1 MKNILA
7 KRNFTRI
14 TALLLVVAVI
24 FGTMFSLPVSAASGD
39 KVTITFD
46 YCYDSTGNTI
56 KFQQTTVSD
65 GYTVGTPGEELCKIF
80 ADGKEAYCIEPGHTL
95 YSGNTLTEDGSTVWK
110 NLGSAKQKAINLALL
125 YGKPGSG
132 KSLSGTE
139 DQKWVA
145 TQLIVWEFVS
155 GCRNTADGYKCT
167 NTKFIDG
174 ICAGGANPG
183 VKSVYNAISKSL
195 ANYSTVPSFASAIA
209 SKAETY
215 EMKYSDGKYTLT
227 LTDSNSIL
235 SDFSFKTTSGISVLK
250 SGNKLTLT
258 STSPVNDAVTFNS
271 AKSMPSVGNTTLV
284 PYGDAS
290 LQDVIT
296 GVENDADPIR
306 AYFKVK
312 TSSGNLKLVKTS
324 EDGNVANIEFTVNG
338 DGYSKTAKTNSK
350 GEFEL
355 ADLVPG
361 NYIVTEVTDSKYETQ
376 KSQTVKVE
384 SGKTATVTFENVLKK
399 GSLEVV
405 KTSEDNFNECV
416 KFHLYGTSLS
426 GANVDLYATT
436 NADGV
441 ATFTNVLVSGD
452 KLYTLEEVDTA
463 DRYVVPKKQTAPIE
477 WNKVTQRSFENVL
490 KKWNLTVT
498 KVNSETKTAQGDA
511 SLAGAIY
518 GIYDNG
524 EVVDKYTTDKNGSF
538 TTSYYVCGDN
548 WTLKEIKPSK
558 GYLLDET
565 EYHIGA
571 EAKKYTI
578 ENNSISMGVTEDILK
593 GKIAIIKHTDDGST
607 KIETPEKGA
616 EFQVYLKSSGSYAKA
631 TESERDTLVC
641 DEYGFAETKDLPYGT
656 YTVHQTKGWN
666 GTEFISDF
674 DVFISENNKTYK
686 YLINNASLES
696 YVKIVKV
703 DSETGKQIPY
713 AGAGFQIYDPDGNKV
728 TMKYTYPTVTEIE
741 TFYTNS
747 EGYLITPETL
757 PYGKGYSVVEVQ
769 APYGYILDSTPVY
782 FDITAENTSE
792 ENGVTIVKAEKKN
805 TPQKGTITVEKTGEI
820 FSNVTAVGGG
830 YTDENG
836 NDVALPTI
844 YQPEY
849 SVSGLSGAV
858 FEIYA
863 DENITTPD
871 GTVRYTKDTLVDAI
885 TTGEK
890 GTATSKQIYLGKY
903 RVVEKTAPNGFVLNR
918 TVNHIALTYA
928 GQNEKVTNTS
938 TSFTNDRQKVE
949 INLTKVFEQNEKFN
963 IGSNDE
969 ILNVSFGLYADEDLK
984 AANGSVIPKDGL
996 LEIITC
1002 DEKGK
1007 ATFTT
1012 DLPIGSYYV
1021 KEISTDN
1028 HYILSEKKY
1037 PVVFEYAGQDT
1048 ATVHISVNDGEPIEN
1063 EIIYGTIKGLKI
1075 DRETGENI
1083 AGALF
1088 GMFKAEEKELSEKTA
1103 ILTAESNEEG
1113 IFTFENVPYGEYIV
1127 CELKPAEGYLPN
1139 EENYTVTISENK
1151 EIIEITVENDKIPEL
1166 GTTATIDGKKEFTVN
1181 GDITIDD
1188 VVSYKHLI
1196 PGKKYIIKGILM
1208 DKRTGKAFLVD
1219 GKEVCSEITFTPETA
1234 DGEVTISFTFDG
1246 SVITKDT
1253 EIVAFE
1259 TLYRDGKEI
1268 AVHDDIDDKDQT
1280 VTIHPQSEPEKPQTG
1295 DNSNLGF
1302 YIGLASVAVGGLIA
1316 FLIIKFK
1323 KKDED
1328 DE

>member
-1 MKNILA
+1 MTNLIKNKKL
-7 KRNFTRI
+7 TRI
-14 TALLLVVAVI
+14 TALLLAVAVI
-24 FGTMFSLPVSAASGD
+24 FGTMFTLPVSAASGD

-46 YCYDSTGNTI
+46 YCYDSAGNI
-56 KFQQTTVSD
+56 IRYKQTTVSD

-110 NLGSAKQKAINLALL
+110 NIGSAKQKVINLALL

-155 GCRNTADGYKCT
+155 GCRSTADGYKCT

-195 ANYSTVPSFASAIA
+195 SNYSTVPSFASAIA

-215 EMKYSDGKYTLT
+215 EMKYSDGKYTLM
-227 LTDSNSIL
+227 LTDSNNIL
-235 SDFSFKTTSGISVLK
+235 SDFSFKATGGVSVSV

-258 STSPVNDAVTFNS
+258 STLPVSDAVTFNS

-338 DGYSKTAKTNSK
+338 DGYSKTVKTNSK

-355 ADLVPG
+355 TDLVPG
-361 NYIVTEVTDSKYETQ
+361 KYTVTEHTPTEYAEQ
-376 KSQTVKVE
+376 KSKTVNVE
-384 SGKTATVTFENVLKK
+384 SGKTVTV
-399 GSLEVV
+399 
-405 KTSEDNFNECV
+405 
-416 KFHLYGTSLS
+416 
-426 GANVDLYATT
+426 
-436 NADGV
+436 
-441 ATFTNVLVSGD
+441 
-452 KLYTLEEVDTA
+452 
-463 DRYVVPKKQTAPIE
+463 
-477 WNKVTQRSFENVL
+477 SFSNVL

-498 KVNSETKTAQGDA
+498 KTDAETKSAQGDA
-511 SLAGAIY
+511 TLTGAVY
-518 GIYDNG
+518 GIYNNG
-524 EVVDKYTTDKNGSF
+524 KLVDKYTTDKNGGF
-538 TTSYYVCGDN
+538 TTSNYVCGDN
-548 WTLKEIKPSK
+548 WTLKEIEPSE

-565 EYHIGA
+565 EYHIGV
-571 EAKKYTI
+571 EAKKYTL
-578 ENNSISMGVTEDILK
+578 ENDSVSIGVTEDILK

-616 EFQVYLKSSGSYAKA
+616 EFQVYLKSSGSYTKAK
-631 TESERDTLVC
+631 ESERDNLIC

-656 YTVHQTKGWN
+656 YTVHQTKSWN
-666 GTEFISDF
+666 GTEFIADF

-713 AGAGFQIYDPDGNKV
+713 AGAGFQIFAPDRNKV
-728 TMKYTYPTVTEIE
+728 TMKYTYPNFTEID

-747 EGYLITPETL
+747 DGYLITPESL
-757 PYGKGYSVVEVQ
+757 PYSKGYSVVEVQ

-782 FDITAENTSE
+782 FDITAENTTE
-792 ENGVTIVKAEKKN
+792 ENGVTIVKTEKKN

-836 NDVALPTI
+836 NDVTLPTI

-849 SVSGLSGAV
+849 SVSGLAGAV

-863 DENITTPD
+863 DEDITTPD
-871 GTVRYTKDTLVDAI
+871 GTVRAKKDELVATLK
-885 TTGEK
+885 TNSK
-890 GTATSKQIYLGKY
+890 GTATSKQLYLGKY
-903 RVVEKTAPNGFVLNR
+903 RVVEKTSPYGFILNR
-918 TVNHIALTYA
+918 TVNHIELTYA

-938 TSFTNDRQKVE
+938 TSFTNDRQKAE
-949 INLTKVFEQNEKFN
+949 INLTKILEQDEKFN
-963 IGSNDE
+963 IGNNDE

-984 AANGSVIPKDGL
+984 ASNGTVIPKDGL
-996 LEIITC
+996 IEIITC

-1007 ATFTT
+1007 AQFTT
-1012 DLPIGSYYV
+1012 DIPIGSYYV

-1151 EIIEITVENDKIPEL
+1151 EIIEITIENDKIPEL

-1188 VVSYKHLI
+1188 VVSYKHLTA
-1196 PGKKYIIKGILM
+1196 GKEYTIKGVLM
-1208 DKRTGKAFLVD
+1208 DKSTGKQFLVD
-1219 GKEVCSEITFTPETA
+1219 GKEVCSEVTFTPETA
-1234 DGEVTISFTFDG
+1234 DGEVTVSFTFDG
-1246 SVITKDT
+1246 SAITKNT
-1253 EIVAFE
+1253 EVVVFE
-1259 TLYRDGKEI
+1259 TLYRDKTEI
-1268 AVHDDIDDKDQT
+1268 AVHADIDDKDQT
-1280 VTIHPQSEPEKPQTG
+1280 VTIYPQLEPEKPQTG

-1302 YIGLASVAVGGLIA
+1302 WIGLGSVAVGGLIA

-1323 KKDED
+1323 RKDED